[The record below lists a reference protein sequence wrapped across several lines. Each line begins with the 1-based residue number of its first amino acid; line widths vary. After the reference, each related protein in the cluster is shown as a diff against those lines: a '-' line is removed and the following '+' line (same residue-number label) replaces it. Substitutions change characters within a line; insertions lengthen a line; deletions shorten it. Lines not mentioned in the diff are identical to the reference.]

1 MDIILNKN
9 KTSTFSFHKDNINC
23 TCYLH
28 FHKKKKNK
36 IKHKPNKYTTTK
48 CINLTI
54 NFYFEKKM
62 KPYSQGILF
71 ASNELPEF
79 KQTNLI

>member
-1 MDIILNKN
+1 MYKFI
-9 KTSTFSFHKDNINC
+9 
-23 TCYLH
+23 
-28 FHKKKKNK
+28 
-36 IKHKPNKYTTTK
+36 
-48 CINLTI
+48 TI